1 MGNPEF
7 SVLPIPIKK
16 DIHSWSVRHTFLL
29 LVFLSLNSVFLYER
43 YMVMPEQPLK
53 DMLKDTNLIT
63 KNKTTTEQIIF
74 MKSLTLNC
82 ELGRIMIIYHECFTI
97 NQ

>member
-1 MGNPEF
+1 MRQCLMKNVIELHYGKSRIQCF
-7 SVLPIPIKK
+7 T
-16 DIHSWSVRHTFLL
+16 HTHK
-29 LVFLSLNSVFLYER
+29 YGQ